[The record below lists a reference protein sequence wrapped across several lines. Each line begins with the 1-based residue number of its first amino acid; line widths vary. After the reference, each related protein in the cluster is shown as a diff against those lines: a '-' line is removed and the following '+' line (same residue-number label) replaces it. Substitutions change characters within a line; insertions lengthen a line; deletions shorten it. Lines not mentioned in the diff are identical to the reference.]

1 MTDKSTII
9 LHGVPAS
16 PGIAIGKVFLLEDD
30 EFCLIQREI
39 SKDETKKEVA
49 RFREA
54 LSKTRA
60 EMVATQEKIFKTHRL
75 ECRITWVMY
84 STE

>member
-1 MTDKSTII
+1 MTNKTII

-39 SKDETKKEVA
+39 SKDETKKEIA
-49 RFREA
+49 RNR
-54 LSKTRA
+54 
-60 EMVATQEKIFKTHRL
+60 
-75 ECRITWVMY
+75 
-84 STE
+84 